1 MWSDNESEID
11 YLNFGE
17 TAGQIARLIR
27 DPALLPIAIGVFGG
41 WGAGK
46 STLLN
51 LTEEILSAGPPPG
64 SNQRFVVVRFD
75 AWLFQSYEDARTAL
89 TETIA
94 KELLRQV
101 AANETL
107 TAKATSLLKRI
118 KWLKVAAK
126 GAEWGLSAAAG
137 VPLPVQGLWLAAQ
150 SFWDGSGTSEDAG
163 ALKGAAK
170 EAKEATGDML
180 MPREERSVPDE
191 IAAMRREFSELLEAL
206 GVVLVVFIDN
216 LDRCLPSRAIETL
229 EAIRL
234 VLFVPRTAFV
244 IAADE
249 DMVRHAV
256 RKHYEGPME
265 RHVKDYLDK
274 LIQVPIRVPLP
285 GVLEVQAYIS
295 QLLLEVSGATGEVR
309 EAVGKSCTDHLRT
322 AWKQSGRLRESVETA
337 AAELT
342 PVQHND
348 LILAERLAPVLAQ
361 SAEVLGNPR
370 IVKRLFNTIRLR
382 SELAKSRE
390 MPLDEPILA
399 KLAVFER
406 CAGEAAYNHLC
417 VLISQAD
424 QGKVA
429 LLQAIEGAV
438 SEPDK
443 LQELL
448 PEAWKPLAA
457 FIQQWAALPPALNTV
472 DLRGA
477 LYLSR
482 SSFALRSVVNGL
494 DEVEQ
499 KALAALNAV
508 ASVNSPAAK
517 GVATELQPRQALRVM
532 DELVNGLRRHEDW
545 QQIPGGFYGCII
557 LGDAHAPAGQRLAG
571 YIRTLGV
578 TPKWLSPMLKSKAW
592 WKGA

>member
-1 MWSDNESEID
+1 MWSDNESDID

-17 TAGQIARLIR
+17 TAGQIVRLIR
-27 DPALLPIAIGVFGG
+27 DPTLLPIAVGVFGG

-51 LTEEILSAGPPPG
+51 LTQELLGAEQIPDGA
-64 SNQRFVVVRFD
+64 QRFVVVRFD

-94 KELLRQV
+94 KELLHQV
-101 AANETL
+101 AANKTL

-118 KWLKVAAK
+118 KWLKLAAK
-126 GAEWGLSAAAG
+126 GVEWGVSAAVG
-137 VPLPVQGLWLAAQ
+137 MPLPIQALLQSAQ
-150 SFWDGSGTSEDAG
+150 SVLTGNGTSDDADEIKGAATDAKDTAG
-163 ALKGAAK
+163 ALLNAN
-170 EAKEATGDML
+170 EV
-180 MPREERSVPDE
+180 RSVPDE
-191 IAAMRREFSELLEAL
+191 IAAMRREFSELLKEL
-206 GVVLVVFIDN
+206 NVVLIVFIDN

-234 VLFVPRTAFV
+234 VLFLPRTAFV

-295 QLLLEVSGATGEVR
+295 QLLLGVSGTKDEIR
-309 EAVGKSCTDHLRT
+309 RAVGKACTDHLRT
-322 AWKQSGRLRESVETA
+322 AWKQNGRLRESIEAVA
-337 AAELT
+337 SGLT
-342 PVQHND
+342 STQHND
-348 LILAERLAPVLAQ
+348 LVLAERLAPVLAQ
-361 SAEVLGNPR
+361 SPEILGNPR

-390 MPLDEPILA
+390 MPLDEPVLA

-406 CAGEAAYNHLC
+406 CAGEDAYNHMC

-424 QGKVA
+424 YGKVA
-429 LLQAIEGAV
+429 LLQSIEGSVATP
-438 SEPDK
+438 EK
-443 LQELL
+443 LQEIL
-448 PEAWKPLAA
+448 PDAWKPSSA
-457 FIQQWAALPPALNTV
+457 FIQQWAALPPALSTV

-482 SSFALRSVVNGL
+482 SSFALRSVANGL
-494 DEVEQ
+494 DDVEQ
-499 KALAALNAV
+499 KALAALSSV

-517 GVATELQPRQALRVM
+517 SVATELQPRQALRVI
-532 DELVNGLRRHEDW
+532 DELINALRRHEDW
-545 QQIPGGFYGCII
+545 QQIPGGFHGCII
-557 LGDAHAPAGQRLAG
+557 LSDIHAPAGQRLAG
-571 YIRTLGV
+571 YIRSLGV
-578 TPKWLSPMLKSKAW
+578 TPKWMSPMMKTKMWFKA
-592 WKGA
+592 A

>member
-17 TAGQIARLIR
+17 TAGQIVRLIR
-27 DPALLPIAIGVFGG
+27 DPALLPMAVGVFGG

-51 LTEEILSAGPPPG
+51 LTEQSLSAGPVQQG
-64 SNQRFVVVRFD
+64 AQRFVVVRFD
-75 AWLFQSYEDARTAL
+75 AWLFQSYDDARTAL

-107 TAKATSLLKRI
+107 AAKATSLFKRI
-118 KWLKVAAK
+118 KWLKVVAM
-126 GAEWGLSAAAG
+126 GAEWGLAAAAG
-137 VPLPVQGLWLAAQ
+137 TPLPVQSLWRTAHSL
-150 SFWDGSGTSEDAG
+150 WDGNGTSDDAG
-163 ALKGAAK
+163 ELKSAAKDAK
-170 EAKEATGDML
+170 EAAGDML
-180 MPREERSVPDE
+180 KAREERSISDE
-191 IAAMRREFSELLEAL
+191 IAAMRREFSELLEGL

-249 DMVRHAV
+249 EMIRHAV

-295 QLLLEVSGATGEVR
+295 QLLLEVSGASVEVR
-309 EAVGKSCTDHLRT
+309 RAVDTACINHLRT
-322 AWKQSGRLRESVETA
+322 AWKQSGRLRESIEA
-337 AAELT
+337 AAPELT
-342 PVQHND
+342 PAQHND
-348 LILAERLAPVLAQ
+348 LVLAERLAPVLAQ
-361 SAEVLGNPR
+361 SPEVLGNPR

-406 CAGEAAYNHLC
+406 CAGEDAYNHLC

-424 QGKVA
+424 HGRVA
-429 LLQAIEGAV
+429 VLQSIESAG
-438 SEPDK
+438 PDADQ
-443 LQELL
+443 LQDVL
-448 PEAWKPLAA
+448 PEAWKPSAA
-457 FIQQWAALPPALNTV
+457 FIQQWAALPPVLNTV

-482 SSFALRSVVNGL
+482 SSFALRSVANGL
-494 DEVEQ
+494 DEAEQ
-499 KALAALNAV
+499 KALAALSAA

-517 GVATELQPRQALRVM
+517 GVATDLQPRQALRVM
-532 DELVNGLRRHEDW
+532 DELVNMLRRHDDW
-545 QQIPGGFYGCII
+545 QQIPGGLYGCII
-557 LGDAHAPAGQRLAG
+557 LGDAHLPAGQRLAG

-578 TPKWLSPMLKSKAW
+578 SPKWLSPMLKSKAW
-592 WKGA
+592 MKGT